1 MNSIRSVRNQQ
12 YDATVRDLC
21 TSCRWIKFE
30 DGSAGRSLPAQSPV
44 RVIYQN
50 VSLGAPLNKQQFL
63 RAFYLSRQGLYRFPD
78 V

>member
-1 MNSIRSVRNQQ
+1 MNSIRRVRNQQ

-50 VSLGAPLNKQQFL
+50 VKRG
-63 RAFYLSRQGLYRFPD
+63 RI
-78 V
+78 